1 MYRTLLATALVT
13 ALIGTVSADAATRHK
28 HHSRVARTVQAQQ
41 PHAYPEYPSRPR
53 WAAPQ
58 QCFTDDG
65 YGRYTPCEGGGKGY

>member
-1 MYRTLLATALVT
+1 MQGILLSAAL
-13 ALIGTVSADAATRHK
+13 ALSLIGSADAATKKK
-28 HHSRVARTVQAQQ
+28 HHVRAERPTIVEQRPFERYQEI
-41 PHAYPEYPSRPR
+41 PNRPR

>member
-1 MYRTLLATALVT
+1 MYRALLAA
-13 ALIGTVSADAATRHK
+13 ALITAFSGAGSIEAATATK
-28 HHSRVARTVQAQQ
+28 HHPRVTRPAAMQQ
-41 PHAYPEYPSRPR
+41 PTNAYPSKPR